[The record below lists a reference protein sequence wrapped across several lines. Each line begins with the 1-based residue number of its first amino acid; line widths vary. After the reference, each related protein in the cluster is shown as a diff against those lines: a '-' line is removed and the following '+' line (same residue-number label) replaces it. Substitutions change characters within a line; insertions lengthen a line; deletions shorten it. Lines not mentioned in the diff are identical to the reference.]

1 MTMTPRPRLAMLLFL
16 LTLFPW
22 SQAPL
27 AATAQRQAAAARPPA
42 RIISVVPAV
51 TEMLFAIGAGR
62 EVVGVST
69 FDHYPLEVE
78 SLPKVGALVDPD
90 FERILSLKPDLV
102 IVYGSQADLL
112 ARLGRV
118 GIPIFNYSHAGL
130 ADITET
136 IERLGERIGR
146 VAEARREVARI
157 QAELDEVRRLVAGR
171 RRPRTA
177 LLFDRELG
185 SLRSMF
191 ASGGVGF
198 MHDML
203 EIAGAVNAF
212 GDAKRQSLQVS
223 TETMIARA
231 PEVILDVHPSG
242 GWTPARI
249 ASERALWQALPTL
262 PAVRAGRVHI
272 LADNLLLVPGP
283 RVTVAVRMMAK
294 AIHPDIHTM
303 VIGEW

>member
-1 MTMTPRPRLAMLLFL
+1 MRITTRLPLATLLFL
-16 LTLFPW
+16 LSLFPW
-22 SQAPL
+22 SQTPL
-27 AATAQRQAAAARPPA
+27 AATGEHQAVAAKAPA

-62 EVVGVST
+62 EVVGVSSH
-69 FDHYPLEVE
+69 DHYPPDVE
-78 SLPKVGALVDPD
+78 SRPKVGALIDPD

-102 IVYGSQADLL
+102 IVYGSQVDLL
-112 ARLGRV
+112 ARLTRV
-118 GIPIFNYSHAGL
+118 GIPIFHYTHAGL

-146 VAEARREVARI
+146 VEEARREVVRI
-157 QAELDEVRRLVAGR
+157 RSELDEVRRLVAGR
-171 RRPRTA
+171 RRPRAA

-203 EIAGAVNAF
+203 EIAGATNVF
-212 GDAKRQSLQVS
+212 DDAKRQSLQVS

-231 PEVILDVHPSG
+231 PEVILDMHPSAT
-242 GWTPARI
+242 WTPARI
-249 ASERALWQALPTL
+249 ESERALWLALPSL
-262 PAVRAGRVHI
+262 PAVRAGRIHI
-272 LADNLLLVPGP
+272 LADNLLLIPGP

-294 AIHPDIHTM
+294 AIHPDIRQ
-303 VIGEW
+303 GEW